1 MQFAYRIHRC
11 GLWVLLLA
19 LSSHS
24 HAAGYYGGGGYV
36 DADIG
41 LRYESNLSRA
51 NEGKDIEED
60 MVTAL
65 SAGAGYLKILDD
77 SSQLLISAYLA
88 HERFAEF
95 KDLNNV
101 AINTAMVYTIQPH
114 RAYTDPWYK
123 FSADVS
129 RRQFTESNIRDSYIV
144 SAVAGAG
151 KRVTDRII
159 AEIGYRFEHR
169 MSDAEVFDTDN
180 HELEA
185 LLVYSYSS
193 GVSLFGNY
201 TLQIGE
207 AVSTATPNPTILAAS
222 ESVAP
227 DDEFAPGLGP
237 GCVNR
242 RCAYRLDAIGHYLEA
257 GVEVSLNQKLTLDLS
272 GRYFIVDG
280 DGLGAYKGWI
290 YRAGLYIQ
298 F

>member
-144 SAVAGAG
+144 SAAAGAG

-180 HELEA
+180 HE
-185 LLVYSYSS
+185 
-193 GVSLFGNY
+193 
-201 TLQIGE
+201 
-207 AVSTATPNPTILAAS
+207 AVSTATPNWK
-222 ESVAP
+222 
-227 DDEFAPGLGP
+227 PGPSRTGSITGIFLFTRGFLIWQLHFT
-237 GCVNR
+237 NWR
-242 RCAYRLDAIGHYLEA
+242 
-257 GVEVSLNQKLTLDLS
+257 
-272 GRYFIVDG
+272 GR
-280 DGLGAYKGWI
+280 I
-290 YRAGLYIQ
+290 YSNA
-298 F
+298 

>member
-144 SAVAGAG
+144 SAAAGAG

-159 AEIGYRFEHR
+159 ALGFPRLAIALNTGCQMQKSLILTITNGKHYWYILIHQGFPYL
-169 MSDAEVFDTDN
+169 AITLYK
-180 HELEA
+180 LERPY
-185 LLVYSYSS
+185 LQQRLTRPYWRHLK
-193 GVSLFGNY
+193 VSPPMMNLRR
-201 TLQIGE
+201 
-207 AVSTATPNPTILAAS
+207 VS
-222 ESVAP
+222 VQ
-227 DDEFAPGLGP
+227 D
-237 GCVNR
+237 V
-242 RCAYRLDAIGHYLEA
+242 
-257 GVEVSLNQKLTLDLS
+257 
-272 GRYFIVDG
+272 
-280 DGLGAYKGWI
+280 
-290 YRAGLYIQ
+290 
-298 F
+298 